1 MILATGVIAEHE
13 GKLDLRLNVM
23 ATRQGGDGL
32 ELVGGRCSG
41 GRVTNVEFAIEAI
54 DDLILR
60 RGLDVETGQMVWN
73 DAIRLTRPDLKA
85 GEPARPKPEPGPSR
99 PAPSPPPS
107 SSSSSKRGS
116 KPSWAD
122 AVMASVRADAKASV
136 KQPEVDDEPLRLVRV
151 GDILEHQKF
160 GRCVVQRV
168 DGDMEYATVRLR
180 NDRLV
185 RLNLDV
191 LDLRYAGEE
200 DGHQVFRAAPPG

>member
-1 MILATGVIAEHE
+1 VILASGVISEHE

-23 ATRQGGDGL
+23 ATRRGGDGL
-32 ELVGGRCSG
+32 ELVGGSCSG
-41 GRVTNVEFAIEAI
+41 GRVTNVEFVIEAI

-60 RGLDVETGQMVWN
+60 RGLDVETGLMVWN
-73 DAIRLTRPDLKA
+73 DAIRLTRPKGADVV
-85 GEPARPKPEPGPSR
+85 PAQPKPVPRRSPAASPPS
-99 PAPSPPPS
+99 PSPSPPE
-107 SSSSSKRGS
+107 GS

-122 AVMASVRADAKASV
+122 AVMASVRADALASAQRA
-136 KQPEVDDEPLRLVRV
+136 QPEDDDEPLRLVRV

-191 LDLRYAGEE
+191 LNLKYTGEE
-200 DGHQVFRAAPPG
+200 DGHQVFRAAPAG